1 MEDNKISYK
10 ELVELF
16 LNDTIPEI
24 ASEDEV
30 PKLNIIFEE
39 EAYEY
44 FRYVMENPYTE
55 DGWIIPNLEKE
66 NIQKLRFLND
76 DESCPTAIIR
86 DYQMFFYYLMEI
98 VNQQLRLYEIY
109 GERRSARNHCKC
121 YMKRFWLRMGLE
133 DFTNV
138 EQFLE
143 RELTFIQN
151 NNFEYLRLEK
161 KITEF
166 YGNDVYLCSRLGTT
180 FDESTRQMAFW
191 IQTQDKK
198 KHDLPYIH
206 YGITEENGKKV
217 CYIFGVQNK
226 FLRERIPKVERTLYK
241 LNEVIEE
248 ENVHPSRVLVLQLF
262 LSLLRK
268 NNITHIKVPLL
279 QGLNYRYHEIY
290 SQNIKERYTKWD
302 KNRIEEFQC
311 LRGFHLKRE
320 INDYENDQI
329 DYIRFVDK
337 QDMISKLKT
346 ENLINLF
353 MEVLHQDPE
362 LELLNDLDN
371 NDGCLEFKWYQKRKV
386 K

>member
-1 MEDNKISYK
+1 
-10 ELVELF
+10 
-16 LNDTIPEI
+16 
-24 ASEDEV
+24 
-30 PKLNIIFEE
+30 
-39 EAYEY
+39 
-44 FRYVMENPYTE
+44 
-55 DGWIIPNLEKE
+55 
-66 NIQKLRFLND
+66 
-76 DESCPTAIIR
+76 
-86 DYQMFFYYLMEI
+86 MEI

-279 QGLNYRYHEIY
+279 QVLNYRYHEIY